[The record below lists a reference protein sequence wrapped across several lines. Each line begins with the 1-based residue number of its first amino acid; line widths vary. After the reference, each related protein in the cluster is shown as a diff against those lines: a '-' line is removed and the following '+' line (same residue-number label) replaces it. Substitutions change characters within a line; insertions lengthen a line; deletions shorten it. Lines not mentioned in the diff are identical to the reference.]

1 MVPPDDQTPVSFASM
16 TDSEKSAAREIS
28 GELIGSGG
36 TPLHAAAAFGH
47 IEFARKCIA
56 DGFDVNAVNSKGKT
70 AMFYAAKY
78 KRIEVVRLLL
88 DAGAAPRQVAGAG
101 VYF

>member
-1 MVPPDDQTPVSFASM
+1 
-16 TDSEKSAAREIS
+16 
-28 GELIGSGG
+28 
-36 TPLHAAAAFGH
+36 
-47 IEFARKCIA
+47 
-56 DGFDVNAVNSKGKT
+56 
-70 AMFYAAKY
+70 MFYAAKY